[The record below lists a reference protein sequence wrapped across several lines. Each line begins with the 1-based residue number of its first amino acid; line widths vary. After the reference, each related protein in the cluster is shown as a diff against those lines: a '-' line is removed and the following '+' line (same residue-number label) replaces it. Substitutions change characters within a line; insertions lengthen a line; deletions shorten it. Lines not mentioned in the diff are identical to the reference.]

1 MNAQMDTAG
10 PFPVLLVLGSSA
22 ASAST
27 WAVRA
32 YAAYGFC
39 GPASPAAE
47 GPHEEPGM
55 PQRPLYLTESDV
67 ARLVDVRDAIAA
79 LEEAFAA
86 WRDPGTVN
94 LPRQRA
100 PLPGGFFNLMG
111 STYGRKGVFG
121 LKAYYGG
128 EGSFFSVSLFSSA
141 ERRLLAVIEADLLG
155 RLRTGAASG
164 LATKLMANERAAT
177 LGVIG
182 TGRQARAQVLA
193 VCAVRPIEEIRVHGR
208 SPERAQAF
216 ARMIAEETSVRT
228 TASLSA
234 EACVREAAVVVLI
247 TKATEPVVRSE
258 WLADGVHINAAGANA
273 ANRRELDAATVLR
286 ARVLATD
293 DRAQAQVEAA
303 EFRDLVADARL
314 RWDQVH
320 ELGDLVTGAVR
331 GRGEEKDVTLFKS
344 LGVALEDMAF
354 AELIYRR
361 ALARGVGRAM

>member
-1 MNAQMDTAG
+1 
-10 PFPVLLVLGSSA
+10 
-22 ASAST
+22 
-27 WAVRA
+27 
-32 YAAYGFC
+32 
-39 GPASPAAE
+39 
-47 GPHEEPGM
+47 M
-55 PQRPLYLTESDV
+55 PQRPLYLTEDDV

-128 EGSFFSVSLFSSA
+128 AAGAFFSVSLFSSE

-164 LATKLMANERAAT
+164 LATKVLAKERAAT

-182 TGRQARAQVLA
+182 SGNQARAQTLA
-193 VCAVRPIEEIRVHGR
+193 VCAVRPIEEIRVHSR
-208 SPERAQAF
+208 SAERAHAF
-216 ARMIAEETSVRT
+216 ARSLQEETSVRT
-228 TASLSA
+228 TAALSA
-234 EACVREAAVVVLI
+234 QACVREADVVVLI

-258 WLADGVHINAAGANA
+258 WLSDGVHINAAGANA
-273 ANRRELDAATVLR
+273 ATRRELDAATVLR

-293 DRAQAQVEAA
+293 DRSQAQVEAA
-303 EFRDLVADARL
+303 EFRDLVGEGRL
-314 RWDQVH
+314 RWEDVH

-331 GRGEEKDVTLFKS
+331 GRGEAKDVTLFKS
-344 LGVALEDMAF
+344 LGVSLEDMAF

-361 ALARGVGRAM
+361 ALAKGVGREM